1 MNSKEKESP
10 ERERENKV
18 WDIVALSEVVIV
30 LLVVSSGNNEKKIE
44 IYSYGLDCNGRLG
57 CKQKLLA
64 TRNHIQLKMLL
75 SYRQEMEFIYICVL
89 YKNTDVCMYIHIFEY
104 IQLGLK

>member
-1 MNSKEKESP
+1 M
-10 ERERENKV
+10 
-18 WDIVALSEVVIV
+18 